1 MKHQTSNSDE
11 HSLPVEYEGYDEPEH
26 DPPHGLG
33 QLGGVGPHVADH
45 EVEGEEVVADAVAAV
60 EQDAVHARVEE
71 GLTLPQL
78 LHVDGCVEEG
88 EEEECEAGGDEDE
101 GH

>member
-1 MKHQTSNSDE
+1 MNTRSDC
-11 HSLPVEYEGYDEPEH
+11 HKDFLSVQNKSDDHPEH
-26 DPPHGLG
+26 AAPHGLG
-33 QLGGVGPHVADH
+33 QLGGVRPHVPDD

-88 EEEECEAGGDEDE
+88 EEEEGEAGGDEDE
-101 GH
+101 GD